1 MTLYRKVQITI
12 LTLGLLLGTL
22 SVVIPGCSAVGVLG
36 LVFSAVGV
44 GMHVG
49 SVLDNN

>member
-1 MTLYRKVQITI
+1 MTRHRKVQITI
-12 LTLGLLLGTL
+12 QTLGLLLSTL

-36 LVFSAVGV
+36 LVFSAMGV

-49 SVLDNN
+49 SILDNN